1 MGANDLRVGIIGVG
15 MMGADHAERIARR
28 IANATLVAVSDPDQE
43 RAAQLAARYEGVRTI
58 ADPLELIA
66 DEGVDAVVIA
76 SPGFVHEEQVLAC
89 IRHGKYAMCEKPLT
103 MDSESSLRVV
113 EAERSGGRPLIQV
126 GFMRRFDPEYA
137 AMKALVDSGELGR
150 LLLVHNTHRNKS
162 VPSPEFR
169 SEMIVR
175 DSLVHEV
182 DVARFLYGEEI
193 ERIQVISPAP
203 TSHAFE
209 GVIDPQ
215 VAIFHMAGGGVVTS
229 EVFVNCQVGYEV
241 RCEAVAE
248 RGTVTAGRPQTG
260 LYSTVAS
267 DEGGRWGGAVH
278 PDFTVRFGR
287 AYDLEIQ
294 SWVDASL
301 RGEVVGPTSW
311 DGYAATAV
319 CTAGMESL
327 ASGESV
333 SVALADRESL
343 VAGAVG

>member
-15 MMGADHAERIARR
+15 MMGADHADRIARR
-28 IANATLVAVSDPDQE
+28 IANATLVAVSDPDHA
-43 RAAQLAARYEGVRTI
+43 RADQLAARYDGVRAV

-89 IRHGKYAMCEKPLT
+89 IEHGTFAMCEKPLT

-113 EAERSGGRPLIQV
+113 EAERAGGRPLIQV

-137 AMKALVDSGELGR
+137 AMKAMIDSGELGR

-162 VPSPEFR
+162 VPNPEFR

-203 TSHAFE
+203 TSHAVE

-215 VAIFHMAGGGVVTS
+215 VAVFHMAGGGVVTS
-229 EVFVNCQVGYEV
+229 EVFVNCQIGYEV

-260 LYSTVAS
+260 LYTTVA
-267 DEGGRWGGAVH
+267 DEPHGRWGGAVD

-294 SWVDASL
+294 AWVDASR
-301 RGEVVGPTSW
+301 RGDVVGPTSW

-327 ASGESV
+327 ATGLPV
-333 SVALADRESL
+333 PVALADRESL
-343 VAGAVG
+343 GQGAVA